1 MGQQTDSWLKQV
13 DEVTN
18 LFKNDFA
25 DLTEEQMNWKP
36 SPDVWSIAQII
47 EHIAMTNLSYFP
59 AIEQIKSGN
68 YSLPVT
74 SKISFLVK
82 QFGNIIYKSVNRNNK
97 KKVKTMSVWK
107 PVSSKI
113 SGNIIGKFSE
123 HQEEL
128 KNVIRSSEHLLERGT
143 LISSPANRFIV
154 YKLDRA
160 FDIIVEHEFRHYGQA
175 QQIKLLQNI

>member
-1 MGQQTDSWLKQV
+1 MSRQTESWLQQI
-13 DEVTN
+13 DDATN

-36 SPDVWSIAQII
+36 SPDVWSIAQVI
-47 EHIAMTNLSYFP
+47 EHIAMTNISYFAP
-59 AIEQIKSGN
+59 IEKLKEGN
-68 YSLPVT
+68 YTLPLT
-74 SKISFLVK
+74 AKIPFLVR

-97 KKVKTMSVWK
+97 KKVKTMPIWK
-107 PVSSKI
+107 PVSSSI
-113 SGNIIGKFSE
+113 SGDIIGKFSG
-123 HQEEL
+123 HQAEL
-128 KNVIRSSEHLLERGT
+128 KNVISSCEDLLNKGT

-154 YKLDRA
+154 YKLERA